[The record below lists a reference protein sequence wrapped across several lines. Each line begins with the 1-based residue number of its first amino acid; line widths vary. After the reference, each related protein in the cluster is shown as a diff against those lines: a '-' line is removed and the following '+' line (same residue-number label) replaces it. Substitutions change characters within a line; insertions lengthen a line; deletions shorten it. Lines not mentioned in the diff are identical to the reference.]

1 MAEQT
6 VRDIMTKDLVTAA
19 PEWSVTDA
27 AKTMVDKHIGSLPVV
42 KGDELVGFV
51 TEGDLIIRDIKLE
64 YPTYLHLL
72 DGFIMY
78 PGATSK
84 FEHELK
90 KAVAATVGDVMTPD
104 PVTIQASATIEDL
117 ATLLVERNLSKVP
130 VLEGAA
136 LVGVVTKSDVLRAI
150 VGGAGQ

>member
-6 VRDIMTKDLVTAA
+6 VRDIMSPDPVTAG
-19 PEWSVTDA
+19 PEMSVTDA
-27 AKTMVDKHIGSLPVV
+27 AKTMVERRIGSLPVV
-42 KGDELVGFV
+42 TGGALVGFV

-104 PVTIQASATIEDL
+104 PVTIQASATVEDL
-117 ATLLVERNLSKVP
+117 ATLLVERNMSKVP
-130 VLEGAA
+130 VLDGDA
-136 LVGVVTKSDVLRAI
+136 LVGVATKSDVLRAI
-150 VGGAGQ
+150 VGGAE